1 MKDEHLSRR
10 GLLQGAGTVAA
21 VLAASQ
27 GRAFAAT
34 AKAAQPA
41 AGPASAGFADPVP
54 SLDELAGTWLPAGT
68 LLNMPSASNFRG
80 GLHAGWNLLSFLEL
94 TFPPLSLGGECAVA
108 SVNGVNVQAH
118 ESRWYPYQVLRK
130 AVVGGLALQSTVR
143 MGFEQ
148 QVVLLELEVTPA
160 TRNAAQADIDIAL
173 GGYLRSYPGTWQ
185 WGVPRQYGDFS
196 AWNSQLTGGGQGLV
210 VTDSTSPAA
219 AAFAFASGSQPD
231 ALYLTDGTGV
241 ASWRLSLRP
250 GERRTLQFVMSAGT
264 EADGCAESAAT
275 AASQFSLLFTQ
286 AKSLWEKRFADAFTP
301 GNGHFSGS
309 LPVLATAEASLRDLY
324 YRGVVSLLALER
336 TGYPQYFPRVYT
348 TAGPQWGVTLSYFW
362 DTSLFAPLLVLLD
375 PVMVRDQA
383 MRWLELGIDNGYAV
397 DALSGEL
404 VGPWYSAND
413 LSVFTMLLSY
423 VTFTGDMGFLD
434 EQASGMSVIDHMQ
447 AMAGHWQQLEVAAT
461 GLADYG
467 GESNLLEEVPDYVN
481 QVPSLNGANVWM
493 MRQLA
498 TLREAR
504 GETAAAAQLGQ
515 LARDLAS
522 RVLGLYV
529 PGQGYWETV
538 HDDGTRVA
546 VRHVYDFD
554 TIGRLMTDDLTS
566 AMRSE
571 MADFASTELL
581 AGGWIRALALSDPD
595 ASNSLRTD
603 HGSNGA
609 YDAWPALAAGAM
621 GLFGYYDRMLQM
633 LGSFDDVG
641 AEGPFAQSHEL
652 VPEPSGLVVW
662 DRADLNPVGQLTV
675 SAWINPA
682 GWPAQYDQ
690 APANG
695 TIVSKA
701 AAAGAWYP
709 TTPPNVGYTLS
720 GDSGGMISFGAAVGT
735 GFAGVTSAVGVPA
748 GSWHHVAGT
757 FDGTELAVYIDGQ
770 LAATTSASG
779 SLSPATGT
787 NLMVGADPVNPVDK
801 FTGVVDEVRVY
812 NRALSAAEIAA
823 LHAASDPADGS
834 ADPALVLRLPLDEG
848 SGTRTVDAVTGLDET
863 LIAGSWVPGR
873 YGSALSFTES
883 GKLTHRISRQQYNE
897 NNGAAFASIMLTD
910 LFGYAPDGQRIALRD
925 PTTPRGGAPPPPP
938 CAVFPGRAGSTR
950 LPAPQRVSRWP
961 PEGLTENVRNEHY
974 VLLDINFKRS
984 RMMTTLSG
992 SAHAKERD
1000 PRASSPD

>member
-1 MKDEHLSRR
+1 MADEHGGFSAAGGGHLSRR
-10 GLLQGAGTVAA
+10 GLLQGAGAVAA

-34 AKAAQPA
+34 AKAT
-41 AGPASAGFADPVP
+41 AGPAAASPADPVP
-54 SLDELAGTWLPAGT
+54 SLDELAGAWLPTGT
-68 LLNMPSASNFRG
+68 LLNMPSVNNFHG

-94 TFPPLSLGGECAVA
+94 TLPPLSLGGECALL

-130 AVVGGLALQSTVR
+130 AAVGGLALQSTVR

-148 QVVLLELEVTPA
+148 QAVLLELEVTNTA
-160 TRNAAQADIDIAL
+160 HNAADVGINIAL

-231 ALYLTDGTGV
+231 TLSLADGTGV
-241 ASWRLSLRP
+241 ASWRLSLQPNEQRMF
-250 GERRTLQFVMSAGT
+250 RFVMAAGT
-264 EADGCAESAAT
+264 EAGAAAQSAAT
-275 AASQFSLLFTQ
+275 AASQFSPLFAQ
-286 AKSLWEKRFADAFTP
+286 AKSQWEKRFADAFTP

-336 TGYPQYFPRVYT
+336 TSYPQYFPRVYT

-375 PVMVRDQA
+375 PAMVREQA
-383 MRWLELGIDNGYAV
+383 MRWLELGIYNGYAV
-397 DALSGEL
+397 DALSGAL

-434 EQASGMSVIDHMQ
+434 EQAAGMSVIDHMQ
-447 AMAGHWQQLEVAAT
+447 AMAEHWQQLEVAAT

-467 GESNLLEEVPDYVN
+467 GESNLLEEVPNYVN

-504 GETAAAAQLGQ
+504 GETAAATQLGQ
-515 LARDLAS
+515 LAQDLAS

-554 TIGRLMTDDLTS
+554 TIGRLMTDDLTE
-566 AMRSE
+566 AMRSQ
-571 MADFASTELL
+571 MADFVSTELM
-581 AGGWIRALALSDPD
+581 AGGWIRALALPDPD

-621 GLFGYYDRMLQM
+621 GLLGHYDRVLQM
-633 LGSFDDVG
+633 LDSFDG
-641 AEGPFAQSHEL
+641 AATEGAFSQSHEL

-682 GWPAQYDQ
+682 SWPAQYDQ

-709 TTPPNVGYTLS
+709 TTPANVGYVLR
-720 GDSGGMISFGAAVGT
+720 GDSAGKISFGAAVGT
-735 GFAGVTSAVGVPA
+735 RFPKATSAAGVPT

-770 LAATTSASG
+770 SAATAAVKG
-779 SLSPATGT
+779 SLSPAAGT
-787 NLMVGADPVNPVDK
+787 NLMVGADPINPVDK
-801 FTGVVDEVRVY
+801 FTGAVDEVRVY
-812 NRALSAAEIAA
+812 SRALSAAEIAA
-823 LHAASDPADGS
+823 LYAAPDPAYGS

-848 SGTRTVDAVTGLDET
+848 SGEYTVDAVTRLDET

-873 YGSALSFTES
+873 YGSALSFAES
-883 GKLTHRISRQQYNE
+883 GTLTHRVSRQQYNE

-910 LFGYAPDGQRIALRD
+910 LFGYAPDGQQIALRD
-925 PTTPRGGAPPPPP
+925 PATPRGVAAALRGISWQ
-938 CAVFPGRAGSTR
+938 GRLYSLTSTPAG
-950 LPAPQRVSRWP
+950 V
-961 PEGLTENVRNEHY
+961 
-974 VLLDINFKRS
+974 
-984 RMMTTLSG
+984 TL
-992 SAHAKERD
+992 AAWRQAD
-1000 PRASSPD
+1000 